1 MRSKPLILCALLL
14 GLSGLGALPHA
25 ASAAGDAGE
34 IPRADLFRFLD
45 REASRDAVAAMSAAA
60 GREILAERRIAVDAS
75 ALEGP
80 FRMRLLDERD
90 YEMEATEI
98 ERRGPAN
105 FAWRGKVVD
114 PDLGEVG
121 TATLTVMGDLMAG
134 FVVTADALYEI
145 EPGVPGAPAEH
156 RLLQVANGMESCGG
170 AMLPDVAPKSPRQ
183 RQAARIAAQAE
194 ARAAEARIAAGVAGV
209 AAPVRLDLLAIW
221 TPEARGA
228 LGGTRQLQLIVQNAV
243 DVANTAFANSQID
256 ARLNLVHA
264 REMKVTETGTPEEDL
279 ANFQKNKEV
288 AALRKSVGADLVTL
302 FVNRMVGAC
311 GIGYLMTSDSFSNE
325 FQPYAYSAVKWA
337 CGKLVLAHEVGHN
350 MAANHDRPNAGNASV
365 ALFPFAFG
373 HIVEGQFRT
382 VMAYNNGCTVC
393 PWIENFSNPNVTRN
407 GFATGVAGDT
417 DNAQVLNA
425 TKGLTATYQTL
436 ALQSC
441 KKGKNNLCLLGNRF
455 RVELFWENQFNN
467 TQGVGTAVPRSDA
480 AGFFSFGDSSNLELM
495 VKLLNFGDVVKVF
508 YGQLTNLKFSLIVTD
523 THTGASK
530 TYANTPKECGG
541 IDQAAFAGS
550 SASLA
555 VATGPSMSGM
565 TAAAGTCKK
574 DKNTLCLLD
583 NRFAVK
589 VDWRNPGNGTSGTG
603 GAVPISGVT
612 GAFYFTDAGNLEL
625 MAKVIDYGTRIDF
638 FYGTLSDLEYTITV
652 TDTNTGQ
659 AKTYNNPAGNYCGGL
674 DGDAFPR

>member
-1 MRSKPLILCALLL
+1 MRAKPLILCGLLL
-14 GLSGLGALPHA
+14 CLGALPA
-25 ASAAGDAGE
+25 AAGEA
-34 IPRADLFRFLD
+34 PRADLFRFLD
-45 REASRDAVAAMSAAA
+45 REASQDVVSVMSAVA
-60 GREILAERRIAVDAS
+60 GREILAERRIAVDVS

-80 FRMRLLDERD
+80 FQMRLLDERD

-98 ERRGPAN
+98 ERRGPAD

-114 PDLGEVG
+114 PILGEVG

-134 FVVTADALYEI
+134 FVVTTDALYEI
-145 EPGVPGAPAEH
+145 EPGAPGEH
-156 RLLQVANGMESCGG
+156 LLRQVENAVESCGG
-170 AMLPDVAPKSPRQ
+170 AVLPDVAPKSPRQ
-183 RQAARIAAQAE
+183 RQAARIAAKAE
-194 ARAAEARIAAGVAGV
+194 ALAAQERITAGL

-221 TPEARGA
+221 TPEARVG
-228 LGGTRQLQLIVQNAV
+228 LGGTRQVQLIVQNAV
-243 DVANTAFANSQID
+243 DVANTSFANSQID
-256 ARLNLVHA
+256 AHLNLVHA
-264 REMKVTETGTPEEDL
+264 REMKVPETGNPETDL
-279 ANFQKNKEV
+279 EAFQSNKEV

-302 FVNRMVGAC
+302 FVNKMTGAC
-311 GIGYLMTSDSFSNE
+311 GIGYLMTDDAFSNE
-325 FQPYAYSAVKWA
+325 FQPYAYSAVKRA
-337 CGKLVLAHEVGHN
+337 CGPLVLAHEVGHN
-350 MAANHDRPNAGNASV
+350 MAANHDRQNAGNAGA

-382 VMAYNNGCTVC
+382 VMAYGNNCSIC
-393 PWIENFSNPNVTRN
+393 PWVENFSNPNVSRN
-407 GFATGVAGDT
+407 GHPTGVAGQT

-425 TKGLTATYQTL
+425 TKGLTSTYQTL
-436 ALQSC
+436 APQPC

-455 RVELFWENQFNN
+455 QVELFWENQFNN

-480 AGFFSFGDSSNLELM
+480 AGFFSFGDPSNLELM

-508 YGQLTNLKFSLIVTD
+508 YGQLTNLKFSLMVTD

-530 TYANTPKECGG
+530 VYANTPKECGG
-541 IDQAAFAGS
+541 IDQGAFAGS

-555 VATGPSMSGM
+555 VSTGPSMSSVR
-565 TAAAGTCKK
+565 AAAGTCKK
-574 DKNTLCLLD
+574 DKNTLCLLN

-589 VDWRNPGNGTSGTG
+589 VDWRNPGNSTSGTG

-625 MAKVIDYGTRIDF
+625 MAKVIDYGNRLDF

-659 AKTYNNPAGNYCGGL
+659 AKTYHNAAGNYCGGL
-674 DGDAFPR
+674 DGGAFPR

>member
-1 MRSKPLILCALLL
+1 MRSKPLILCGLLL
-14 GLSGLGALPHA
+14 CLGALPHA
-25 ASAAGDAGE
+25 ASAADEA
-34 IPRADLFRFLD
+34 PRGDLFRFLD
-45 REASRDAVAAMSAAA
+45 REASRDVVSVMSAVA

-75 ALEGP
+75 VLEAP

-98 ERRGPAN
+98 ERRGPAS

-114 PDLGEVG
+114 PVLGEVG

-134 FVVTADALYEI
+134 LVVTTDALYEI
-145 EPGVPGAPAEH
+145 EPGAPGEH
-156 RLLQVANGMESCGG
+156 LLREVENGVESCGG
-170 AMLPDVAPKSPRQ
+170 GVLPDVAPKSPRQ

-194 ARAAEARIAAGVAGV
+194 ARVAESRIAAGL
-209 AAPVRLDLLAIW
+209 AAPIRLDLLAIW
-221 TPEARGA
+221 TPEARVG
-228 LGGTRQLQLIVQNAV
+228 LGGNRQILLDVQSAV

-264 REMKVTETGTPEEDL
+264 REMKIPETGNPEGDL
-279 ANFQKNKEV
+279 EAFRENREV
-288 AALRKSVGADLVTL
+288 AALRKSVGADLVSL
-302 FVNRMVGAC
+302 FVLKMDGAC
-311 GIGYLMTSDSFSNE
+311 GIGYLMTNDAFSKE
-325 FQPYAYSAVKWA
+325 FQPYAYSVVKRL
-337 CGKLVLAHEVGHN
+337 CGPLVLAHEVGHN
-350 MAANHDRPNAGNASV
+350 MAAHHDRPNAGNPNL

-373 HIVEGQFRT
+373 HTVNGQFRT
-382 VMAYNNGCTVC
+382 VMSYNTNCFDC
-393 PWIENFSNPNVTRN
+393 PWVENFSNPNVSRN
-407 GFATGVAGDT
+407 GHATGVPGQS

-425 TKGLTATYQTL
+425 TKGLTSTYL
-436 ALQSC
+436 SLPLQAC
-441 KKGKNNLCLLGNRF
+441 KKGKNTLCLLKNRF

-467 TQGVGTAVPRSDA
+467 AQGVGTAVPRSDA
-480 AGFFSFGDSSNLELM
+480 AGFFTFGDASNIELM

-508 YGQLTNLKFSLIVTD
+508 YGQLTNLKFNLIVTD

-530 TYANTPKECGG
+530 VYENTPKECGG

-555 VATGPSMSGM
+555 LAAGPSMSGVK
-565 TAAAGTCKK
+565 AAAAACSK
-574 DKNTLCLLD
+574 DKNTLCLLN

-625 MAKVIDYGTRIDF
+625 MAKVIDYGDRLDF

-659 AKTYNNPAGNYCGGL
+659 AKTYQNAGGNYCGGL
-674 DGDAFPR
+674 DGGAFPR